1 FESLAS
7 KLGFE
12 GFDDMIE
19 NIDKDVLADII
30 AYHIIDGELNTSS
43 LSGEVTTNLGET
55 LVFGTNEDNQI
66 IAEDD
71 TELPSTNTAGI
82 IVGPNQPRSNGVIHS
97 INKVLLHQDLIDLYS
112 IDIRP

>member
-1 FESLAS
+1 TPPVAIESETIYESASKIPGLSNFLTAVNSASGDLESVLNGSSDITVLAPSNVAFESLAS

-55 LVFGTNEDNQI
+55 LVFGTNED
-66 IAEDD
+66 
-71 TELPSTNTAGI
+71 
-82 IVGPNQPRSNGVIHS
+82 
-97 INKVLLHQDLIDLYS
+97 
-112 IDIRP
+112 